1 MNIFL
6 KDYYLALMG
15 HLRLTWSRH
24 DSGYAFHLPDN
35 PKFMGA
41 REAVKLI
48 PDGAAVATSG
58 LGGNQ
63 RPALLYWVIR
73 EAFEA
78 TGHPRDLT
86 VMCTG
91 GQGGRG
97 VAPGSVE
104 EIMQQGLC
112 RRLVTGHVETFKGA
126 LRLAEQGF
134 MEVQCMPQGVM
145 TLLIEALGR
154 GEDSLLT
161 HVGVNTFL
169 DPRVGR
175 GTPLA
180 GKDAEQLVSVEGDL
194 LRFRIP
200 KVDVALFNAYAAD
213 REGNIYITHC
223 PMKAEIL
230 EITRAA
236 KRNGGLVIANVS
248 RVVEKGSD
256 EIYVPA
262 ADVDAVVVYPRTEQS
277 GYIPYNSHFEFLAP
291 TSTLP
296 MAEGLARAR
305 FVNQVMGITPRRS
318 AMDQV
323 LARLAA
329 ETFAH
334 HVPRGSL
341 MNVGVGLPEEVCRV
355 LHECHILEE
364 VTLFT
369 ESGVIGGVPVPGIFF
384 GAAVGSE
391 RIISSA
397 ETFRMVA
404 ERLDGTVL
412 GVLQADSQGNV
423 NVSKR
428 TDQLSNYVGPGGFI
442 DLTNAAKTVLF
453 VTKWAEGEKM
463 TVEAGRVRVLQPGR
477 TKFVDAV
484 DEITMNGPEALKAGK
499 KVFYA
504 TTRGL
509 FQLTQRGMELM
520 RVLPGIDID
529 RDILATTKMKVVLP
543 EQGGVP
549 PVEQAII
556 TGKGYRLQLGKGL
569 C

>member
-6 KDYYLALMG
+6 KAYYLALMG